1 MKDSHTVLA
10 TDSSSIRIS
19 ALESATHRPDK
30 VLNMHFYRPVWQIP
44 MVELMDRESGNASDA
59 PPQLLLD
66 KIERGEFGFKTG
78 KGFYSYPNPS
88 FQTPGWLKGD
98 ED

>member
-1 MKDSHTVLA
+1 
-10 TDSSSIRIS
+10 
-19 ALESATHRPDK
+19 
-30 VLNMHFYRPVWQIP
+30 

-88 FQTPGWLKGD
+88 FQTPGWLKGN